1 MFKDQA
7 WVPIKPEVTDKTS
20 FIHAINL
27 AVGGPLFPD
36 VQTFLRVY
44 AMSKRMALLKTQ
56 VQFLD
61 NELKCSPLN
70 RIA

>member
-1 MFKDQA
+1 MSYLVSEVTEYSGTIDEQILYPMQLPKFDLNQMFKDQS

-36 VQTFLRVY
+36 V
-44 AMSKRMALLKTQ
+44 
-56 VQFLD
+56 
-61 NELKCSPLN
+61 
-70 RIA
+70 